1 MTLFLL
7 LHNYIVN
14 PCTIGK
20 AGGVG
25 DPHFITLDGKQ
36 YTFNGLGEYVL
47 IDMQNGEFI
56 IQIQTKQATN
66 QDGIPIKATSMSIIA
81 MKQRN
86 RPTVQAQLDSI
97 DGIAVLVENE
107 FNNFGYNILD
117 FEHAPSRLFDGGE
130 VSVGSRFSRYF
141 SFDNGVVIIVQAVN
155 DILSFELSI
164 PEVYYGNTQG
174 LLGVWND
181 NQEDDFRRPDGTMI
195 SINSS
200 DEAIFQ
206 QFGEKCKWWS
216 KVDIDIWLTGIY
228 IHTICVAHL
237 HCPLILILCD
247 FY

>member
-1 MTLFLL
+1 MILFLS
-7 LHNYIVN
+7 LHNYIAN
-14 PCTIGK
+14 PCTTGK

-25 DPHFITLDGKQ
+25 DPHFITLDGKH

-47 IDMQNGEFI
+47 LDMHNGEFI

-81 MKQRN
+81 MRQRN

-130 VSVGSRFSRYF
+130 VSIGPRFSRYF
-141 SFDNGVVIIVQAVN
+141 SFYNGVVIIVQAVN

-181 NQEDDFRRPDGTMI
+181 NQEDDFRGPDGTMI

-216 KVDIDIWLTGIY
+216 KVDIDILFTGILHPY
-228 IHTICVAHL
+228 HLCAHL
-237 HCPLILILCD
+237 IVP
-247 FY
+247 